1 MKRNRI
7 GLWRTFASLL
17 LVTLSYASGGQ
28 ASVRGEVRM
37 EYLKNGLTV
46 IHKKETATNI
56 LGVVCIIRAGSAY
69 EMSYENGITSLVQ
82 ALLMKG
88 TEHYTAAQLA
98 LALER
103 EGIIM
108 ETDASEDYAT
118 LTAEA
123 TVDQLDRVLE
133 LMAEILFKPTFPENE
148 VEKERRNAIANIHLE
163 EDDKFYLTMRRLR
176 ELLYEGDPYSKP
188 PEGTPETLAAIKRQQ
203 LVDFH
208 SRYFQPENMIVSIV
222 GNVEYDE
229 VKKCLMRHFG
239 SHPSQN
245 VNLFTTTKTI
255 KPTLRLA
262 DIEKP
267 LEQGFIMIGYNGV
280 PMSDKDYPALR
291 VACALLG
298 EGMASRLF
306 VQLRDQRGLAYAV
319 GSFYQNLKLKGSIM
333 GYIGTRPE
341 TLLPSEKAMRGIF
354 EELEEKKIPE
364 DEIARAKNFIVGKYL
379 IAHQTNLR
387 RAFYLAWFH
396 AYGMGLDYDEKYP
409 ALIMAVTGRDVRRVA
424 RKYLKSPA
432 IVTLSP
438 PPSGEKTSHPKKVSV
453 K

>member
-1 MKRNRI
+1 MKSIRI
-7 GLWRTFASLL
+7 SPRRTFAALL
-17 LVTLSYASGGQ
+17 LIALSYALGGH
-28 ASVRGEVRM
+28 ANVRGEVRM
-37 EYLKNGLTV
+37 EYLENRLAV
-46 IHKKETATNI
+46 IHKKTTATNI

-69 EMSYENGITSLVQ
+69 EGSKENGITSLVQ

-98 LALER
+98 LAIER

-118 LTAEA
+118 LSVEA

-133 LMAEILFKPTFPENE
+133 LMAEILFNPTFPENE
-148 VEKERRNAIANIHLE
+148 VAKERRNAIANIHLQ

-176 ELLYEGDPYSKP
+176 ELLYEGDPYSRP
-188 PEGTPETLAAIKRQQ
+188 PEGSPETLAALKRRHII
-203 LVDFH
+203 DFH

-222 GNVEYDE
+222 GNVEYGE

-239 SHPSQN
+239 SRPSRS
-245 VNLFTTTKTI
+245 VNLFTTTKVI
-255 KPTLRLA
+255 KPTLRKA
-262 DIEKP
+262 DVKKP
-267 LEQGFIMIGYNGV
+267 LEQGFIIIGYNGV

-319 GSFYQNLKLKGSIM
+319 GSFYHNLRLHGSVM

-341 TLLPSEKAMRGIF
+341 TLMSAEKAMRGIF
-354 EELEEKKIPE
+354 EELAEKKIPE
-364 DEIARAKNFIVGKYL
+364 DEIARARNFIVGKYL

-387 RAFYLAWFH
+387 QAFYLAWFH
-396 AYGMGLDYDEKYP
+396 VYGMGLDYDEKYP
-409 ALIMAVTGRDVRRVA
+409 ALITAVTGRDVRRVA
-424 RKYLKSPA
+424 RKYLSAPA
-432 IVTLSP
+432 IVILSP
-438 PPSGEKTSHPKKVSV
+438 SASSGQPSHPKRSE
-453 K
+453 